1 MKRDLD
7 IWQPALTFSL
17 WVVDRIR
24 AMATEGTFQKVL
36 QFCIK
41 QDYCQLKVANAMVPL
56 SEGWLSEQQTNW
68 LVADSQREDVGG
80 NLSSALQKQT

>member
-1 MKRDLD
+1 MKRELGDLE
-7 IWQPALTFSL
+7 IWQSALTFSP

-24 AMATEGTFQKVL
+24 AMATEETFQKVL

-68 LVADSQREDVGG
+68 LVADSQREDPQ
-80 NLSSALQKQT
+80 ALLDSDQQ